1 MMTRSVSVNTCTLA
15 CRWACRLAH
24 QLACLSACLG
34 VYLLAL
40 MAAPAYAQSP
50 GGIYTCVD
58 GNGRK
63 LTSDRPI
70 PACIDRD
77 QKILNPSGT
86 VRGNMA
92 PTLTPLELAAQEEKE
107 KLLAQERNRKDEEKR
122 RDRALL
128 VRYPNRAAHDIER
141 IEALKQIEVVKAA
154 AANRVVELKRQ
165 RALLDEEMEFYKKDP
180 TKAPM
185 RLRRQVDE
193 LIESLVVQTRFITDQ
208 EGETKRVSARFDEE
222 LVRLKLL
229 WPLRSATS
237 AAPPAAKTT
246 KTP

>member
-1 MMTRSVSVNTCTLA
+1 MIARSYHVHFCSVA
-15 CRWACRLAH
+15 
-24 QLACLSACLG
+24 
-34 VYLLAL
+34 LLLVCA
-40 MAAPAYAQSP
+40 AAPVHAQAP

-58 GNGRK
+58 ANGRK

-92 PTLTPLELAAQEEKE
+92 PALTPQELAAHEEKE

-122 RDRALL
+122 QDRALL
-128 VRYPNRAAHDIER
+128 VRYPNRIEHDTER
-141 IEALKQIEVVKAA
+141 AEALKQIDVVKAA

-165 RALLDEEMEFYKKDP
+165 RALIDEEMEFYKKDP
-180 TKAPM
+180 TKAPL

-193 LIESLVVQTRFITDQ
+193 LTESMVVQKRFIIDQ
-208 EGETKRVSARFDEE
+208 DGEIKRVSARFDEE

-229 WPLRSATS
+229 WPLRSAT
-237 AAPPAAKTT
+237 AAAPAAKPT

>member
-1 MMTRSVSVNTCTLA
+1 MALRSCQFNLCSVASLCAFLCA
-15 CRWACRLAH
+15 FAAVPAH
-24 QLACLSACLG
+24 AQ
-34 VYLLAL
+34 
-40 MAAPAYAQSP
+40 AA

-58 GNGRK
+58 ANGRK

-70 PACIDRD
+70 PACMDRD

-86 VRGNMA
+86 VRGNVA
-92 PTLTPLELAAQEEKE
+92 PALTPQELAAQEEKE

-128 VRYPNRAAHDIER
+128 VRYPNRIAHDTER
-141 IEALKQIEVVKAA
+141 AEALKQIDVVKAA

-180 TKAPM
+180 AKAPM

-193 LIESLVVQTRFITDQ
+193 LTESMVVQTRFIADQ
-208 EGETKRVSARFDEE
+208 DGEIKRVSARFDEE

-229 WPLRSATS
+229 WPLRSAT
-237 AAPPAAKTT
+237 AATPAAK
-246 KTP
+246 PP

>member
-1 MMTRSVSVNTCTLA
+1 MTSRQVNLCCVAFAALWVCAFTAASV
-15 CRWACRLAH
+15 R
-24 QLACLSACLG
+24 
-34 VYLLAL
+34 
-40 MAAPAYAQSP
+40 AQAQ
-50 GGIYTCVD
+50 GGIYTCID
-58 GNGRK
+58 ANGRK

-70 PACIDRD
+70 PACIDRE

-86 VRGNMA
+86 VRGNMVPA
-92 PTLTPLELAAQEEKE
+92 LTPQEQAAQDEKE

-128 VRYPNRAAHDIER
+128 VRYPNRTAHDEER
-141 IEALKQIEVVKAA
+141 AEALKQIEVVKAA
-154 AANRVVELKRQ
+154 ASTRVVELKRQ
-165 RALLDEEMEFYKKDP
+165 RSLLDEEMEFYKKDP

-193 LIESLVVQTRFITDQ
+193 LNESLVVQTRFIADQ
-208 EGETKRVSARFDEE
+208 DGETKRVSARFDEE
-222 LVRLKLL
+222 LTRLKLL
-229 WPLRSATS
+229 WPLRSATT

>member
-1 MMTRSVSVNTCTLA
+1 MIARSSQVHLCGAAFASLWL
-15 CRWACRLAH
+15 WAF
-24 QLACLSACLG
+24 
-34 VYLLAL
+34 V
-40 MAAPAYAQSP
+40 AAPAHAQAP

-58 GNGRK
+58 ANGRK

-70 PACIDRD
+70 PACIDRE

-92 PTLTPLELAAQEEKE
+92 PALTPQEIAAQEQKE

-128 VRYPNRAAHDIER
+128 VRYPNRTAHDEER
-141 IEALKQIEVVKAA
+141 AEALKQIEVVKAA
-154 AANRVVELKRQ
+154 ASNRVIELKRQ
-165 RALLDEEMEFYKKDP
+165 RSLLDEEMEFYKKDP
-180 TKAPM
+180 TKAPA

-193 LIESLVVQTRFITDQ
+193 LAESLVVQTRFITDQ
-208 EGETKRVSARFDEE
+208 DGEIKRVSARFDEE

-229 WPLRSATS
+229 WPLRSATAS
-237 AAPPAAKTT
+237 APVTPATSGAKTT
-246 KTP
+246 KSP

>member
-1 MMTRSVSVNTCTLA
+1 MIARSHQASLCTVA
-15 CRWACRLAH
+15 FASIW
-24 QLACLSACLG
+24 LG
-34 VYLLAL
+34 AFS
-40 MAAPAYAQSP
+40 AAPVHAQAPP

-58 GNGRK
+58 ANGRK

-70 PACIDRD
+70 PACIDRE

-86 VRGNMA
+86 VRGSVA
-92 PTLTPLELAAQEEKE
+92 PTLTPQELAAQEEKE

-128 VRYPNRAAHDIER
+128 VRYPNRSTHDAER
-141 IEALKQIEVVKAA
+141 AEALKQIDVVKAA
-154 AANRVVELKRQ
+154 AANRVIELKRQ
-165 RALLDEEMEFYKKDP
+165 RSLLDEEMEFYKKDP

-193 LIESLVVQTRFITDQ
+193 LAESLVVQTRFITDQ
-208 EGETKRVSARFDEE
+208 DGEIKRVSARFDEE
-222 LVRLKLL
+222 LARLKVL
-229 WPLRSATS
+229 WPLRSTTA
-237 AAPPAAKTT
+237 AAPAPKTT

>member
-1 MMTRSVSVNTCTLA
+1 MTS
-15 CRWACRLAH
+15 RLLNRCCIA
-24 QLACLSACLG
+24 LSALW
-34 VYLLAL
+34 VYAFT
-40 MAAPAYAQSP
+40 ATWVHAQTP
-50 GGIYTCVD
+50 GGIYTCID
-58 GNGRK
+58 ANGRK

-70 PACIDRD
+70 PACIDRE

-92 PTLTPLELAAQEEKE
+92 PALSPQEQAAQEEKE

-128 VRYPNRAAHDIER
+128 VRYPNRAAHDEER
-141 IEALKQIEVVKAA
+141 AEALKQIEVVKAA
-154 AANRVVELKRQ
+154 AATRVVELKRQ
-165 RALLDEEMEFYKKDP
+165 RSLLDEEMEFYKKDP

-193 LIESLVVQTRFITDQ
+193 LNESLVVQTRFIADQ
-208 EGETKRVSARFDEE
+208 DGETKRVSARFDEE
-222 LVRLKLL
+222 LTRLKLL
-229 WPLRSATS
+229 WPLRSAT
-237 AAPPAAKTT
+237 AAAPAAKTT

>member
-1 MMTRSVSVNTCTLA
+1 MALRSCQFNLCSVASLCAFLCA
-15 CRWACRLAH
+15 FAAVPAH
-24 QLACLSACLG
+24 AQ
-34 VYLLAL
+34 
-40 MAAPAYAQSP
+40 AA

-58 GNGRK
+58 ANGRK

-70 PACIDRD
+70 PACMDRD

-86 VRGNMA
+86 VRGNVA
-92 PTLTPLELAAQEEKE
+92 PALTPQELAAQEEKE

-128 VRYPNRAAHDIER
+128 VRYPNRIAHDTER
-141 IEALKQIEVVKAA
+141 AEALKQIDVVKAA

-180 TKAPM
+180 AKAPM

-193 LIESLVVQTRFITDQ
+193 LTESMVVQTRFITDQ
-208 EGETKRVSARFDEE
+208 DGEIKRVSARFDEE

-229 WPLRSATS
+229 WPLRSAT
-237 AAPPAAKTT
+237 AATPAAKA
-246 KTP
+246 P

>member
-1 MMTRSVSVNTCTLA
+1 MIARSHQVHLCSVA
-15 CRWACRLAH
+15 F
-24 QLACLSACLG
+24 
-34 VYLLAL
+34 LLAL
-40 MAAPAYAQSP
+40 AAAPAHVQAQAP

-58 GNGRK
+58 ANGRK

-70 PACIDRD
+70 PACIDRE

-86 VRGNMA
+86 VRGSMA
-92 PTLTPLELAAQEEKE
+92 PTLTPQELAAQEEKE
-107 KLLAQERNRKDEEKR
+107 KLQAQERNRKDEEKR

-128 VRYPNRAAHDIER
+128 VRYPTRTAHDTER
-141 IEALKQIEVVKAA
+141 AEALKQIDVVKAA

-165 RALLDEEMEFYKKDP
+165 RSLLDEEMEFYKKDP

-193 LIESLVVQTRFITDQ
+193 LTESLVVQTRFITDQ
-208 EGETKRVSARFDEE
+208 DGEIKRVSARFDEE

-229 WPLRSATS
+229 WPLRSATAS
-237 AAPPAAKTT
+237 APVAPAASGAKTT
-246 KTP
+246 KSP

>member
-1 MMTRSVSVNTCTLA
+1 MIARSNQVHLCCVA
-15 CRWACRLAH
+15 F
-24 QLACLSACLG
+24 
-34 VYLLAL
+34 LLAL
-40 MAAPAYAQSP
+40 AAAPAHVQAQAQAP

-58 GNGRK
+58 ANGRK

-70 PACIDRD
+70 PACIDRE

-86 VRGNMA
+86 VRGSVA
-92 PTLTPLELAAQEEKE
+92 PALTPQELAAQEEKE

-128 VRYPNRAAHDIER
+128 VRYPNRAAHDEER
-141 IEALKQIEVVKAA
+141 AEALKQIEVVKAA
-154 AANRVVELKRQ
+154 AANRVIELKRQ
-165 RALLDEEMEFYKKDP
+165 RSLLDEEMEFYKKDP
-180 TKAPM
+180 TKAPL

-193 LIESLVVQTRFITDQ
+193 LTESMVVQTRFITDQ
-208 EGETKRVSARFDEE
+208 DGEIKRVSARFDEE

-229 WPLRSATS
+229 WPLRSATA
-237 AAPPAAKTT
+237 AAPAPKTT